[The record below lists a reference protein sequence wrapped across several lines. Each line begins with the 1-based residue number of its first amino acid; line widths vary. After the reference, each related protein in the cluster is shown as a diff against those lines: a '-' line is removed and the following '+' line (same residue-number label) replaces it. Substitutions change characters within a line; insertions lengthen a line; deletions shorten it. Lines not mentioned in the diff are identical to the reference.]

1 MQFWYGFIR
10 YSQWALEFLLVPP
23 FIFVTVALG
32 LAAAITIFLSWK
44 SLRPNWKRWHWTI
57 FLQFLAIP
65 LVLAVAVFG
74 TVPVPASIDHRPPRW
89 AEICV
94 EILSWGSLLFGVV
107 CIWRMKGL
115 RGMATV
121 SLLCCQWILQGALL
135 IASSATTGVWP

>member
-10 YSQWALEFLLVPP
+10 YLHWALEFLLVPP

-44 SLRPNWKRWHWTI
+44 SLRPNWKRWHWAI

-65 LVLAVAVFG
+65 LVLTVAVFG
-74 TVPVPASIDHRPPRW
+74 TVPEPTPLNQPPPRGS
-89 AEICV
+89 EICI